1 MMTQVMR
8 ALALRPVASA
18 LYMLL
23 TLGDIVSTEIGMRI
37 GMREINLLPAWVM
50 ATYGRGE
57 MYTLRIALAALVFL
71 AVARLASRFPG
82 LWLSIFILNWMVGV
96 VVFGNFLQLLL
107 A

>member
-1 MMTQVMR
+1 MTQVMR
-8 ALALRPVASA
+8 ALVQKPIASA
-18 LYMLL
+18 VYILL
-23 TLGDIVSTEIGMRI
+23 TIGDIVSTEIGIRI

-50 ATYGRGE
+50 ATYGRVE

-71 AVARLASRFPG
+71 AVARLAPRFPG
-82 LWLSIFILNWMVGV
+82 LWTSVFILNWMVGI